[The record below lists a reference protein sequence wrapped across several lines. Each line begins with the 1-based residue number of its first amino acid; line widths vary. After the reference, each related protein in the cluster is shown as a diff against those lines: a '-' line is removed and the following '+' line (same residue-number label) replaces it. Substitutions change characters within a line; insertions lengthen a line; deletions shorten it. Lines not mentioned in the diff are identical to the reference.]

1 MKQLIIL
8 LAVFLFF
15 VPQINSQIRIDKNTI
30 ILDEAGNRIPSSK
43 FGELSKSEQWSMEPN
58 INSEGKLIHILAKK
72 LSAEDKKVRQSGSS
86 EIANIR
92 AKTIGSPAPYFAVE
106 ATNGKIISSDTTKE
120 KIVVLNFWFTS
131 CMPCIQ
137 EIPHLNDVYETYK
150 DNKDVVF
157 ASITFNR
164 KEQVAIFL
172 EKHPISYPVVV
183 NNGATCNLFNPIG
196 AFPVNVVID
205 KNGNYYDYVVGGTSG
220 IGRIIKNSIE
230 NALAGK
236 KPIVAV
242 SK

>member
-15 VPQINSQIRIDKNTI
+15 IPQVNSQIRVDENTI

-43 FGELSKSEQWSMEPN
+43 FDELLKSKEWSIVPN
-58 INSEGKLIHILAKK
+58 INSEGKLVHIQMKK
-72 LSAEDKKVRQSGSS
+72 LSAEDKKVRQRGSS

-92 AKTIGSPAPYFAVE
+92 AKTIGNPAPYFAVE
-106 ATNGKIISSDTTKE
+106 ATNGETISSDNTKG

-131 CMPCIQ
+131 CKPCIQ
-137 EIPHLNDVYETYK
+137 EIPHLNTLYDTYK
-150 DNKDVVF
+150 DNKEVVF
-157 ASITFNR
+157 ASITFNK
-164 KEQVAIFL
+164 KEQVAVFL

-183 NNGATCNLFNPIG
+183 NNRTTCNLFNPIG

-205 KNGNYYDYVVGGTSG
+205 KNGNYYDYVVGGSARIERIMTS
-220 IGRIIKNSIE
+220 SIQ
-230 NALAGK
+230 NALAGI
-236 KPIVAV
+236 KPIVTD